1 MIPKVLDATLLS
13 PDAIALRDKLLRK
26 VMGQDRA
33 VNQFVKIFQQI
44 KTGMTR
50 ADRPAGVLLFMGP
63 TGTGKTELVRA
74 VAECLLGDKNA
85 FTRIDCSEFQHSHE
99 TSKLFGSPPGYVG
112 FDAHREGTARLS
124 QKSIDKFQTPTNKLN
139 LVLFDEIEEAHDS
152 VFSAILQ
159 ILDSRRL
166 TLGNGEEVDFQN
178 SIIIMT
184 SNLGEKETRDAL
196 LGKGLGLK
204 PESSAT
210 VTDDKIYRVS
220 KAAAIKHFKTK
231 FINRIDRIVVFRAL
245 EDITFRQILKK
256 ELRDVE
262 FRLWQSKSR
271 NWDRSTPFP
280 QFQIIMRTTKA
291 ADDFLLKEGTSR
303 LYGAREL
310 NRAIERFVAFP
321 LGALSGS
328 GQIEHGDVL
337 EIDYVEGEKKLKFT
351 KTEHRDMKPLPPL
364 KYDGTPSEE
373 LMKLFL
379 PEPKPEPPREPA
391 K

>member
-1 MIPKVLDATLLS
+1 MLPQVLDTSLLS
-13 PDAIALRDKLLRK
+13 AEAISLRNQLLKR
-26 VMGQDRA
+26 VIGQERA
-33 VNQFVKIFQQI
+33 VNQFVKVYQQM
-44 KTGMTR
+44 KSGMTR
-50 ADRPAGVLLFMGP
+50 NDRPAGVFLLMGP

-74 VAECLLGDKNA
+74 VAETLLGDKNA
-85 FTRIDCSEFQHSHE
+85 FTRVDCSEFQQSHE
-99 TSKLFGSPPGYVG
+99 TAKLFGSPPGYIG
-112 FDAHREGTARLS
+112 FDQRREGTARLS
-124 QKSIDKFQTPTNKLN
+124 QKNIDKFQTKQNKIN

-166 TLGNGEEVDFQN
+166 TLGNGEEVDFQH

-204 PESSAT
+204 PTTNET
-210 VTDDKIYRVS
+210 ITDEKIYRVS
-220 KAAAIKHFKTK
+220 KAAAVKHFKTK
-231 FINRIDRIVVFRAL
+231 FINRIDRIIVFRAL
-245 EDITFRQILKK
+245 EDATFRLILKK
-256 ELRDVE
+256 ELRDLE
-262 FRLWQSKSR
+262 FRLWQSKSKD
-271 NWDRSTPFP
+271 WDRKTPFP
-280 QFQIIMRTTKA
+280 QFQIILRTTNA

-328 GQIEHGDVL
+328 GQIEHGDIL
-337 EIDYVEGEKKLKFT
+337 EVDYIQGEKKLKFT
-351 KTEHRDMKPLPPL
+351 KIDHRDIKPLPSL
-364 KYDGTPSEE
+364 TYDGTPSAE
-373 LMKLFL
+373 LMKILL
-379 PEPKPEPPREPA
+379 PDPKPEPPREPA